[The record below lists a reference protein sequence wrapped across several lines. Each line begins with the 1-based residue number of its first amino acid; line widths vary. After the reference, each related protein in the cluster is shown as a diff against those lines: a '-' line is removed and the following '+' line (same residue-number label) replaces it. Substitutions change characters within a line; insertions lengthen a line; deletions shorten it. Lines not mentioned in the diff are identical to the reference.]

1 MKLILVI
8 AGHAKA
14 AILHWKWSVLEAG
27 SARAL
32 YSCAELG
39 RCSELLCDVQ
49 LITNGGKSVHPSK
62 VHYMVKDPLE
72 KADWF
77 QAGAHSIPETEDF
90 LRMIG
95 HFADSDE
102 HLHAFEYA
110 PDSFHHDSL

>member
-1 MKLILVI
+1 ML
-8 AGHAKA
+8 
-14 AILHWKWSVLEAG
+14 S
-27 SARAL
+27 
-32 YSCAELG
+32 LG
-39 RCSELLCDVQ
+39 DVVTFECDVQ
-49 LITNGGKSVHPSK
+49 LITIGGKAVHPSK

-102 HLHAFEYA
+102 HLHAFE
-110 PDSFHHDSL
+110 